1 MILLPDMIVQIC
13 LKCTKYLTNTFQ
25 LNKMFLIWVLAQV
38 AMLFE
43 SFGFGLIDS
52 TYSEDGLDRDEI
64 KWITQI
70 YKHDEV
76 SIQKMI

>member
-1 MILLPDMIVQIC
+1 
-13 LKCTKYLTNTFQ
+13 
-25 LNKMFLIWVLAQV
+25 
-38 AMLFE
+38 MLFE